1 MKKVL
6 ALFVLAVVLG
16 GTAVYAETA
25 SSTVC
30 AQVITWAKNSE
41 GKIERFPTAC
51 IPNGWTVI
59 NFPVKIDDKIQK
71 IEESARKKI
80 EKIES
85 DMIRRADSQPIIL
98 EVGPKGKA
106 LIRGKVESISS
117 STASTTGS
125 LVIKSW
131 GGSWTINVYSDTE
144 IAGNN
149 RTLIGYK
156 VGDYVGARGQ
166 IDPNKPLTIDATV
179 IRNWSNNGEI
189 KIKKIED
196 KRDDKIERIEDRRNS
211 TSTASTTG
219 ATISIEKAKELALIA
234 FPGKTVTKVE
244 LKFEEGKLVW
254 SIKLSDE
261 KKIYI
266 DAKTGVTVK
275 ID

>member
-6 ALFVLAVVLG
+6 ALFVLTMILG

-51 IPNGWTVI
+51 VPSGWTVI
-59 NFPVKIDDKIQK
+59 SFSTKIEDKIQK
-71 IEESARKKI
+71 IEESAKKKI

-106 LIRGKVESISS
+106 LIRGKIESISS

-125 LVIKSW
+125 LVVKSW

-149 RTLIGYK
+149 RTLVGYK

-179 IRNWSNNGEI
+179 VRNWTNNGEVRI
-189 KIKKIED
+189 QKVEDNKDRKIEKLED
-196 KRDDKIERIEDRRNS
+196 KKNA
-211 TSTASTTG
+211 TSTPPV
-219 ATISIEKAKELALIA
+219 TISADRARELALIA
-234 FPGKTVTKVE
+234 FPGKTITKVE
-244 LKFEEGKLVW
+244 LKTEEGKIVW
-254 SIKLSDE
+254 SVRFSDD

-266 DAKTGVTVK
+266 DAKTGATVK
-275 ID
+275 SE